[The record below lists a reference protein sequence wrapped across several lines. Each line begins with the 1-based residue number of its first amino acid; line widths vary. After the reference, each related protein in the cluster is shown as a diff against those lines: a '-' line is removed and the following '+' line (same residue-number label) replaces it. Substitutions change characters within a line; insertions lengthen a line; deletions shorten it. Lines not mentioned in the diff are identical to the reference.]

1 MKKFRSIFFVWGI
14 VTLLYTV
21 WSIFSYF
28 RSESFMFHLSGGL
41 FVSGIL
47 IFAIGMFSH
56 MSASGLFDGI
66 MYGFKRNRRA
76 RLKEIDADYEED
88 EEEDPEDRQLRKH
101 SAWNWVYVGV
111 GSIAL
116 SFLVALI

>member
-1 MKKFRSIFFVWGI
+1 MKKFRNILIVWGI
-14 VTLLYTV
+14 VTILYTV

-28 RSESFMFHLSGGL
+28 RSESFLFHLSGGL

-47 IFAIGMFSH
+47 TFAIGMFSH
-56 MSASGLFDGI
+56 MSATGLFDGI
-66 MYGFKRNRRA
+66 MYGFKRSRRA
-76 RLKEIDADYEED
+76 KLKEIDADYEED
-88 EEEDPEDRQLRKH
+88 EEEDPEDRQLCKQL
-101 SAWNWVYVGV
+101 AWNWVFVGV

>member
-1 MKKFRSIFFVWGI
+1 MKKFRNILIVWGI

-21 WSIFSYF
+21 WSIFSYY
-28 RSESFMFHLSGGL
+28 RSETVLFHLSGGL

-47 IFAIGMFSH
+47 TFAIGMFSH
-56 MSASGLFDGI
+56 MSATGLFDGI
-66 MYGFKRNRRA
+66 MYGFKRSRRA

-88 EEEDPEDRQLRKH
+88 EEEDPEDRQLRKKE
-101 SAWNWVYVGV
+101 AWNWVYVGT
-111 GSIAL
+111 GSVIL